1 MKEYLNGKPMLFF
14 HVLSILIYSMCWL
27 PGMGSNYYGQAMNM
41 GQGLQQQGMQ
51 LMNQGQQLQQ
61 QLAGK
66 FFFNN

>member
-1 MKEYLNGKPMLFF
+1 MANQCFF
-14 HVLSILIYSMCWL
+14 HVLSILIYSMCMI